1 MSSSDRPLTGAFW
14 AQVVPTHSRYWSQ
27 PTGVKIIRITQR
39 KPRDPEPG
47 CLLIRIHLSVPAA
60 AFVAPE
66 HECSLEITEHDGL
79 LVPSLALEPLGASD
93 DGQ

>member
-14 AQVVPTHSRYWSQ
+14 VQIVPTYSAYWSE
-27 PTGVKIIRITQR
+27 PSGVKALRITKR

-47 CLLIRIHLSVPAA
+47 SLLVRVMLTVPRA

-66 HECSLEITEHDGL
+66 HTLSLEIADGDGL
-79 LVPSLALEPLGASD
+79 LVPALAIDPQGDSH
-93 DGQ
+93 G